1 MSFRAAA
8 RALALATLALAGP
21 VFAQYV
27 PEPGALSTGFEAR
40 YYRFGQD
47 LVVKSLGQIAMPLA
61 VVFPVGRF
69 TIDAGAWIA
78 ATTLTRIDGY
88 RETVTGVTDTQI
100 RAAYVLGSD
109 ALVLTAMVNLPTGAE
124 NLTAAEYSVLTAASS
139 SFLAFPVNA
148 YGSGASV
155 TLGAAG
161 AMRAG
166 PWNLGL
172 AGSARLSQEFTP
184 FEDIDGGFTYQ
195 SGLEARARFGAD
207 RLVGN
212 GKLAFGLTF
221 STFSDDEFANGSGAT
236 GVYRPGRRL
245 IGEASYTTLIGP
257 ATVTGYLWDFY
268 RTAGDSAGSSA
279 LNQENLFAAGLASR
293 IPVSPTIN
301 VEPGAELRF
310 ANPSEGHAVILELST
325 AARIRLSPRYTLIP
339 VVRLG
344 FGRLEEPDPGFG
356 HSIRGGGLSVFLRWS
371 L

>member
-1 MSFRAAA
+1 MNWRAAA
-8 RALALATLALAGP
+8 RALALATTALAGP

-27 PEPGALSTGFEAR
+27 PEPGAVSTGAEAR

-47 LVVKSLGQIAMPLA
+47 LGVKSLGQFAFPLA
-61 VVFPVGRF
+61 IVYPVGRF
-69 TIDAGAWIA
+69 TFDAGAWIA
-78 ATTLTRIDGY
+78 ATTLTRLDGY
-88 RETVTGVTDTQI
+88 RETVTGLTDTQI

-124 NLTAAEYSVLTAASS
+124 NLSAAEYAVLSAASS

-161 AMRAG
+161 AFRAG
-166 PWNLGL
+166 AWNLGL
-172 AGSARLSQEFTP
+172 AGSARLSEEFTP
-184 FEDIDGGFTYQ
+184 FEDTDGGFTYQ

-236 GVYRPGRRL
+236 GVYRPGRRV

-257 ATVTGYLWDFY
+257 ATITGYIWDFF
-268 RTAGDSAGSSA
+268 RTAGDSAGSSV
-279 LNQENLFAAGLASR
+279 LNQENLFAAGVASR
-293 IPVSPTIN
+293 FPVSATMN
-301 VEPGAELRF
+301 LEPGAELRF
-310 ANPSEGHAVILELST
+310 ANPADGNAVILELSA
-325 AARIRLSPRYTLIP
+325 AARIRLAPRYTLVP
-339 VVRLG
+339 VFRLA
-344 FGRLEEPDPGFG
+344 FGRLEEPEPGFG